1 MPTVSQKPASDEEN
15 QRLSAIL
22 VGLMVCAVF
31 LLLFALG
38 EDSLAGRELVAAR
51 QCALLSADSLC
62 IYSETQP
69 PTNSSSTPV
78 VLVRPPDP
86 ALFPDPSALNPD
98 PGPAPLAPTASAP
111 LAADDSQPSGDWQP
125 LLAGMQLQQ
134 DRLHT
139 RFPRETKPLDTPW
152 HDFVGAL
159 QSSRRVTWPEAMRLG
174 SACRHVAD
182 TLLDHAAAHRR
193 LAWLVSGTGLAAW
206 AALSVWAGTLLR
218 RRRSQA
224 DWIES
229 ELARRDTL
237 LEATG
242 EGIYQVD
249 AQGCCRYINPAG
261 AALLGYL
268 PKELWGKEM
277 AEILYRNP
285 EGEWD
290 SREMPSEDNPLRVA
304 LLTGE
309 VVRRE
314 DDPLWRR
321 DGSCFP
327 AATLV
332 SPIRTRYGLAGAV
345 VTFSDVTGRKQA
357 ELLRDDLT
365 GMIVHDLRTPLTSL
379 LSGLQALRYLG
390 GHEAAEQEILEN
402 AIGGG
407 ETLLGMINDLL
418 DISKLE
424 SGSLVL
430 SKKSIHP
437 ADVIEWALTHT
448 APLAKQSGL
457 RVARNLPPDLPF
469 VEADEDTLRRSLVNL
484 LGNALKFTPRGG
496 IVTVAASYDL
506 VECAIIFVV
515 GDTGEGIP
523 AHQVRRI
530 FDKFGQVES
539 RKAGRKMSTGLGLTF
554 CKLVAEAHG
563 GRIWVESKL
572 GKGSRFLFTIPMGNA
587 QTEGRHGG
595 LPLPMW
601 DP

>member
-1 MPTVSQKPASDEEN
+1 MSTVSQRQTPDPEHR
-15 QRLSAIL
+15 RLSAL
-22 VGLMVCAVF
+22 LAGMAACAVF

-38 EDSLAGRELVAAR
+38 EDNFAGRELVAAR
-51 QCALLSADSLC
+51 QCALLSADSLVV
-62 IYSETQP
+62 YSETQP
-69 PTNSSSTPV
+69 LPSSSPPPL

-86 ALFPDPSALNPD
+86 AFLTDPSTLNPD
-98 PGPAPLAPTASAP
+98 TPPTPLVPMASPLPPA
-111 LAADDSQPSGDWQP
+111 AADDSPPSGDWP
-125 LLAGMQLQQ
+125 ALLAGMQLQQ
-134 DRLHT
+134 KYLHT
-139 RFPRETKPLDTPW
+139 RFPRETKAMNTPW
-152 HDFVGAL
+152 IDFT
-159 QSSRRVTWPEAMRLG
+159 QSLEQSHRITWLEAVSLS
-174 SACRHVAD
+174 SACRRVAD
-182 TLLDHAAAHRR
+182 TLRDHADTRRR
-193 LAWLVSGTGLAAW
+193 LTWLVSGVGLLVLMILFAEIWTQLARRQTDAA
-206 AALSVWAGTLLR
+206 R
-218 RRRSQA
+218 
-224 DWIES
+224 IET

-249 AQGCCRYINPAG
+249 AKGCCLYVNPAG
-261 AALLGYL
+261 AELLGYQ

-277 AEILYRNP
+277 AEILYRSP
-285 EGEWD
+285 EGEWEN
-290 SREMPSEDNPLRVA
+290 REMAAEDNPLRTA
-304 LLTGE
+304 LLTGD

-332 SPIRTRYGLAGAV
+332 SPIRSRYGVSGAV
-345 VTFSDVTGRKQA
+345 ITFSDVTSRKQA

-379 LSGLQALRYLG
+379 LSGLQALHYLG
-390 GHEAAEQEILEN
+390 RQDAAEQEILEN

-430 SKKSIHP
+430 TKTRIHP
-437 ADVIEWALTHT
+437 SDVIEWALTHT
-448 APLAKQSGL
+448 APLARQSGL
-457 RVARNLPPDLPF
+457 RVARHLPADLPC

-484 LGNALKFTPRGG
+484 LGNALKFTPQGG
-496 IVTVAASYDL
+496 IVTVAAFYDAG
-506 VECAIIFVV
+506 ESAIVFAV

-563 GRIWVESKL
+563 GKIWVESKL
-572 GKGSRFLFTIPMGNA
+572 GKGSRFLFTIPA
-587 QTEGRHGG
+587 SPAAPTERG
-595 LPLPMW
+595 
-601 DP
+601 

>member
-1 MPTVSQKPASDEEN
+1 MSTVSQRQAPDLEHR
-15 QRLSAIL
+15 RLSAL
-22 VGLMVCAVF
+22 LASLAVGALL

-38 EDSLAGRELVAAR
+38 EDNFAGRELVAAR
-51 QCALLSADSLC
+51 QCALLSADSLT

-69 PTNSSSTPV
+69 PPSSSPPPL

-86 ALFPDPSALNPD
+86 AFLSDPSALNPD
-98 PGPAPLAPTASAP
+98 TPPASLVPMASPPPVAG
-111 LAADDSQPSGDWQP
+111 ADDPPPSGDWP
-125 LLAGMQLQQ
+125 ALLAGMQIQQ
-134 DRLHT
+134 KYLHT
-139 RFPRETKPLDTPW
+139 RFPRETKGMNTPW
-152 HDFVGAL
+152 IDFT
-159 QSSRRVTWPEAMRLG
+159 QSLGQSHRITWPESINL
-174 SACRHVAD
+174 SDACRRAAD
-182 TLLDHAAAHRR
+182 TLRDHADTRRR
-193 LAWLVSGTGLAAW
+193 LTWLVSGVGGLV
-206 AALSVWAGTLLR
+206 LGLLFTEIGTLLR
-218 RRRSQA
+218 RRQA
-224 DWIES
+224 DAAQVETK
-229 ELARRDTL
+229 LARRDTL

-249 AQGCCRYINPAG
+249 TQGSCLYINPAG
-261 AALLGYL
+261 AEMLGYQ

-277 AEILYRNP
+277 AEILYRRP
-285 EGEWD
+285 EGEWEG
-290 SREMPSEDNPLRVA
+290 REMAAEDNPLRTA
-304 LLTGE
+304 LRTGE
-309 VVRRE
+309 IVRRE
-314 DDPLWRR
+314 DDSLWRR

-327 AATLV
+327 AATLI
-332 SPIRTRYGLAGAV
+332 SPIRSRRGVSGAV
-345 VTFSDVTGRKQA
+345 VTFSDVTSRKQA

-390 GHEAAEQEILEN
+390 RQDTAEKEILEN
-402 AIGGG
+402 AIDGG

-430 SKKSIHP
+430 SKTSIHP

-448 APLAKQSGL
+448 APLARQSGL
-457 RVARNLPPDLPF
+457 RVARNLPPDLPC

-484 LGNALKFTPRGG
+484 LGNALKFTPQGG
-496 IVTVAASYDL
+496 IVTVAAFYDASESAL
-506 VECAIIFVV
+506 VFAV

-572 GKGSRFLFTIPMGNA
+572 GKGSRFLFTIPA
-587 QTEGRHGG
+587 SPS
-595 LPLPMW
+595 L
-601 DP
+601 